1 MVVITKRKIIRIGNS
16 KAITLLDGWLQGLK
30 LKEGDKVSVIYNS
43 LLLVVP
49 RISDRQEVKRRLSD
63 IMDSI

>member
-16 KAITLLDGWLQGLK
+16 KAITLLSGWLQGLN
-30 LKEGDKVSVIYNS
+30 LKEGDTVSIIYNS

-49 RISDRQEVKRRLSD
+49 SNADRTEMKRQLAN
-63 IMDSI
+63 IITSI

>member
-16 KAITLLDGWLQGLK
+16 KAITLLDGWLQGLN
-30 LKEGDKVSVIYNS
+30 LKEGDRVSVIYNS

-49 RISDRQEVKRRLSD
+49 RNTDRTELKQRLAA
-63 IMDSI
+63 IIASI